1 MKQFARKSD
10 MLSIVRSATQPVVE
24 SCSEEHAVAL
34 RESFAGWLN
43 PVAPTLQSK
52 FFPDQPKEAYR
63 GQRPLTA
70 TDVINVNRA
79 TIREGTAHRPW
90 PPDVVLSFLAAP
102 VIRRVR

>member
-1 MKQFARKSD
+1 
-10 MLSIVRSATQPVVE
+10 MLSIVRSPTQPVAE

-43 PVAPTLQSK
+43 SAPPTLQSK
-52 FFPDQPKEAYR
+52 FFPDQPKETYR

-70 TDVINVNRA
+70 TDIISVNCA
-79 TIREGTAHRPW
+79 TIREGTSHRPW
-90 PPDVVLSFLAAP
+90 PPDVVLRFLAAP

>member
-1 MKQFARKSD
+1 
-10 MLSIVRSATQPVVE
+10 MLSIVRSPTQPVAE

-34 RESFAGWLN
+34 RESFADWLN
-43 PVAPTLQSK
+43 SVVPTMQSK
-52 FFPDQPKEAYR
+52 SFPDQPKEAYR

-90 PPDVVLSFLAAP
+90 PPDVVLRFLAAP
-102 VIRRVR
+102 VITRVR

>member
-1 MKQFARKSD
+1 MKQFAGKSD
-10 MLSIVRSATQPVVE
+10 MLSIVRSATQP
-24 SCSEEHAVAL
+24 CSEEHAVAL